1 MTKEELVIGN
11 RYKIRRPSI
20 ADGNV
25 NSYQWSDATLVD
37 IFTHIAVF
45 SVGEYCVTYKFCQL
59 RDEVKEAYRRKEL
72 HHEYSEHIFE
82 RLRDFERTW
91 G

>member
-37 IFTHIAVF
+37 SLHILRY
-45 SVGEYCVTYKFCQL
+45 SVWESIASLTNS
-59 RDEVKEAYRRKEL
+59 A
-72 HHEYSEHIFE
+72 S
-82 RLRDFERTW
+82 
-91 G
+91 

>member
-25 NSYQWSDATLVD
+25 IRISGAMQLWLISLHILRYSVWESIASPTNSAS
-37 IFTHIAVF
+37 
-45 SVGEYCVTYKFCQL
+45 
-59 RDEVKEAYRRKEL
+59 
-72 HHEYSEHIFE
+72 
-82 RLRDFERTW
+82 
-91 G
+91 